1 MSTNNQEPPALRTR
15 RRGALPTPSQEEED
29 VPGPIDGPGGASTG
43 DAPQS
48 SGPGGNG
55 QTSVLPTDIPLPP
68 PSPMLEPSINEEG
81 NQNPNTINAQTP
93 DPNNDDENYNEPS
106 GSDLPSDN
114 GQPNNAAGDNGPTS
128 TTPAPPLLPPAATT
142 AELIQLCTLEV
153 LERLAATTARAS
165 TTPPAPTTY
174 SPSPSRVLEPET
186 ITRDR
191 VKVANAPEPFSGNRS
206 KLEYFIA
213 NNRIYFDTYPNSF
226 ISDKEKITYMLTN
239 IRGPVWASLQP
250 YVNQEPRPFILQD
263 LSAFISHL
271 RRHWGTSDEKGNAKR
286 SLRMLRQTGTAD
298 SFFVE
303 FQRLTSILG
312 WDSDSEA
319 LIDQAVEK
327 MSEELQDEL
336 ARAHFEPTTFSE
348 LMDWAT
354 TLDNRL
360 RARAA
365 DKGSSVR
372 KVKGES
378 SSSYSASRSNR
389 PVKPSAEYGNQSART
404 NATPSA
410 ASGSQSSQPREPLSA
425 DEKARRLKEGLCAY
439 CGLPDHQVANCGLLR
454 IKNERLAAAG
464 KIPGRQA

>member
-15 RRGALPTPSQEEED
+15 RRAALLTPSQEEED
-29 VPGPIDGPGGASTG
+29 ISGPIDGPGGASTG

-48 SGPGGNG
+48 SGLGETE
-55 QTSVLPTDIPLPP
+55 QTSVLPADIPLPP
-68 PSPMLEPSINEEG
+68 PSPMPELPDNEEG
-81 NQNPNTINAQTP
+81 NPNPNPNPNPINTQAPAQN
-93 DPNNDDENYNEPS
+93 DNDDESS
-106 GSDLPSDN
+106 GSDLPSNN
-114 GQPNNAAGDNGPTS
+114 GQPNNAAGNRGPTS
-128 TTPAPPLLPPAATT
+128 TTPAPSLLPPAATT
-142 AELIQLCTLEV
+142 AELIQLRTLEV

-174 SPSPSRVLEPET
+174 SPSPSRALEPET

-213 NNRIYFDTYPNSF
+213 NNRIYFDTYPSSF
-226 ISDKEKITYMLTN
+226 VSDKEKITYMLTN

-303 FQRLTSILG
+303 FQHLTSILG
-312 WDSDSEA
+312 WDIDSEA
-319 LIDQAVEK
+319 LIDQAIEK

-365 DKGSSVR
+365 DKSSSV
-372 KVKGES
+372 
-378 SSSYSASRSNR
+378 
-389 PVKPSAEYGNQSART
+389 
-404 NATPSA
+404 
-410 ASGSQSSQPREPLSA
+410 
-425 DEKARRLKEGLCAY
+425 
-439 CGLPDHQVANCGLLR
+439 
-454 IKNERLAAAG
+454 
-464 KIPGRQA
+464 